1 MQLRLPTRAL
11 TLAAVT
17 IGAGSALVLGA
28 PAAMAAHESSN
39 ALSYASVANSSAPHA
54 SGRGVINYVKG
65 TSGAEPNTQWT
76 SSFRFSGLAPDVT
89 YTVTVEG
96 RFKSPTDSSKICSF
110 TTNTAGSGGCT
121 AKFTGLQRLAVS
133 QLVTGDTAQV
143 PVLQATR
150 QAVVAGPGSITSRGG
165 CREPEQAGSTC
176 AAPGRA

>member
-1 MQLRLPTRAL
+1 MQLRFPTRAL

-39 ALSYASVANSSAPHA
+39 ALSYAPVANSLAPYA

-65 TSGAEPNTQWT
+65 TSGAEPNTEWT

-89 YTVTVEG
+89 YTVTVKG
-96 RFKSPTDSSKICSF
+96 RFAVATDSSAICSF
-110 TTNTAGSGGCT
+110 TTSTSGAGGCS
-121 AKFTGLQRLAVS
+121 ARFTGLRRLAVS
-133 QLVTGDTAQV
+133 QLVTGDSAQA

-150 QAVVAGPGSITSRGG
+150 LAVVAGPGSITSRGG
-165 CREPEQAGSTC
+165 CREPEQMGSTC
-176 AAPGRA
+176 AAPGRG